1 MITNQALRNFRIAL
15 NAAIAEV
22 APLCNY
28 QAYADTSLAICERNE
43 TCLEARYTL
52 KNYLHVSLVRG
63 TEDELLAEWIK
74 IDDSMPNLGT
84 AHHVTCQ
91 GPRKFWVVD
100 QMASPDF
107 QEMIT
112 LCQLRFM
119 EQHLPKRGKVR
130 AYKARLE
137 DLKWNLALYAGIK

>member
-1 MITNQALRNFRIAL
+1 M
-15 NAAIAEV
+15 AIAEV
-22 APLCNY
+22 ASLCNY
-28 QAYADTSLAICERNE
+28 QNYAATSLAICERNDK
-43 TCLEARYTL
+43 CLEARYTL

-63 TEDELLAEWIK
+63 TEDELLVEWIR

-91 GPRKFWVVD
+91 GPRRFWVVD

-107 QEMIT
+107 QELIT

-119 EQHLPKRGKVR
+119 ELYLPKAGKVR
-130 AYKARLE
+130 AYKAKVE
-137 DLKWNLALYAGIK
+137 ALKWSMALYSGIK